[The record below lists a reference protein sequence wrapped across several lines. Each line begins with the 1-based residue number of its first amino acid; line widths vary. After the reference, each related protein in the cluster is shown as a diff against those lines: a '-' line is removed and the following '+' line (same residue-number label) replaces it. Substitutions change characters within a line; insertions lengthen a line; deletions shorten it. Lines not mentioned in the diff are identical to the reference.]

1 MYEQARHECAVR
13 YLCYLR
19 HKKGLKWFRN
29 YIAEKENL
37 HKYFEDYAESI
48 KPIMQSR
55 IQPYRNKYLV
65 ALHKRGLLP
74 DIMGISKKKMLK
86 ILSKCESHREVLLH
100 SLKKFD

>member
-1 MYEQARHECAVR
+1 MVQESEIQR
-13 YLCYLR
+13 L
-19 HKKGLKWFRN
+19 N
-29 YIAEKENL
+29 SIIADDIQLQKS
-37 HKYFEDYAESI
+37 FEDYAESI

-74 DIMGISKKKMLK
+74 DLMGISKKKMIK
-86 ILSKCESHREVLLH
+86 ILAQCESHREVLLH